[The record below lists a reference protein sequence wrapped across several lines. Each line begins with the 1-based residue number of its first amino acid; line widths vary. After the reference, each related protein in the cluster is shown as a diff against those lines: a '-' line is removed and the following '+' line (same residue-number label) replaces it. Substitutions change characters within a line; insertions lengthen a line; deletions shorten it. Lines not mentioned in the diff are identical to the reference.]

1 MSYSLK
7 SIGLSLMMALG
18 LLAQIKA
25 QDSSAVKVKKNV
37 IRFNLTNP
45 MFFGEKNLLLGYERV
60 IGNHMSASINAGS
73 ASFPKP
79 SLSVFNFTDSSRIQL
94 DKDYQDFG
102 FTISLDYRFY
112 LQKENKY
119 HAPHGIYLGPY
130 YSITH
135 FEREN
140 NWNLN
145 TPNFTGALKTNLSMN
160 IQMMGIEMGYQFILW
175 KRIALDFILIGP
187 GVTFYNIKTELS
199 TALDGSTSDEV
210 LQALREALVE
220 RVPGFS
226 NLVDRLEIDR
236 SGSTRTSSMGF
247 RYVIHLGYNF

>member
-1 MSYSLK
+1 MNYKLR
-7 SIGLSLMMALG
+7 SIGLSLMMAISLVVS
-18 LLAQIKA
+18 IKA
-25 QDSSAVKVKKNV
+25 QDSSAFKARKNV

-60 IGNHMSASINAGS
+60 IGNHMSASINGGS

-79 SLSVFNFTDSSRIQL
+79 TISIFNFSDSSRVQL
-94 DKDYQDFG
+94 NKDYQDFG
-102 FTISLDYRFY
+102 FTITFDYRFY

-130 YSITH
+130 FSLTH

-140 NWNLN
+140 NWSLT
-145 TPNFTGALKTNLSMN
+145 TPNFTGSLKTNLNLN
-160 IQMMGIEMGYQFILW
+160 IQMVGIEMGYQFILW

-187 GVTFYNIKTELS
+187 GFTFYSIKTKMS
-199 TALDGSTSDEV
+199 TELDGSTSDEV
-210 LQALREALVE
+210 LQAIRDALVE
-220 RVPGFS
+220 RVPGF
-226 NLVDRLEIDR
+226 NTLVDRLEIDR
-236 SGSTRTSSMGF
+236 SGSTRTSSLGF